1 MIFSIRCI
9 ILTFSALSEVKMFYS
24 ISLDKLPK
32 ITDAYT
38 VVRNTVWQIA
48 DNDNILILVR
58 EGCCRIETDGERHE
72 LSAGDVIFI
81 PANRPY
87 TRTPS
92 GSSLCTLSYIHF
104 ALSEQALHIDEKEL
118 YEKVTEM
125 KNSLDIDI
133 LSGNASPE
141 YSNTVFLRTKCSPE
155 CFEEIVKAT
164 GGIKL
169 FGAKRDLTTPLESKL
184 KLLGILSML
193 YADTLKSLLTDISLR
208 TGTSVPDNLKKASEY
223 IARHYKENISLEDL
237 AAYCSV
243 SKQQMIRYFKQNLG
257 VTPVTYITNYKLA
270 RAKEMLFK
278 YPLLTVKEIA
288 ANLGFDNQH
297 YFSRVFAKVCGE
309 TPSQYRYRTVHY
321 NELENGKK

>member
-1 MIFSIRCI
+1 M
-9 ILTFSALSEVKMFYS
+9 
-24 ISLDKLPK
+24 
-32 ITDAYT
+32 
-38 VVRNTVWQIA
+38 
-48 DNDNILILVR
+48 
-58 EGCCRIETDGERHE
+58 
-72 LSAGDVIFI
+72 
-81 PANRPY
+81 
-87 TRTPS
+87 
-92 GSSLCTLSYIHF
+92 
-104 ALSEQALHIDEKEL
+104 
-118 YEKVTEM
+118 
-125 KNSLDIDI
+125 
-133 LSGNASPE
+133 
-141 YSNTVFLRTKCSPE
+141 
-155 CFEEIVKAT
+155 
-164 GGIKL
+164 
-169 FGAKRDLTTPLESKL
+169 
-184 KLLGILSML
+184 
-193 YADTLKSLLTDISLR
+193 
-208 TGTSVPDNLKKASEY
+208 PDNLKKASEY